1 MYAQNFELGEIS
13 RLEKLWSKQNLS
25 PLLIITS
32 LTFGSVSLDC
42 IHVLTPKCPK
52 IFILQSVLSYSEA
65 LPLQLAY
72 ISYCLTNSWP
82 WRQVACCLQC
92 VRNCFNRVLFFA
104 TLWTVA
110 HQTPLSMGFSKQEYW
125 SRLPCPSPGHLP
137 HLGIEPM
144 SLTSP
149 TLAGGFFTTV
159 ATLLQINW

>member
-32 LTFGSVSLDC
+32 LTFGSVSLDY

-52 IFILQSVLSYSEA
+52 IFILQSVLNYSEDIS
-65 LPLQLAY
+65 LQLAY
-72 ISYCLTNSWP
+72 IFYCLTSSWP
-82 WRQVACCLQC
+82 WRQVACCLQS
-92 VRNCFNRVLFFA
+92 VQNRFNRVLA
-104 TLWTVA
+104 R
-110 HQTPLSMGFSKQEYW
+110 QTPLSVGFSKQEHW
-125 SRLPCPSPGHLP
+125 SGLPCPSPGHLP
-137 HLGIEPM
+137 HPGIEPM

-149 TLAGGFFTTV
+149 TLAGRFFTTV